1 MTYLVTICVTPRPEV
16 LDPQSQAVEVI
27 INGQLGFTIDDLVI
41 GRYCSYVSS
50 QKTKADV
57 KTEAD
62 DLCEKLLYN
71 PVIEIYEII
80 SIKWQRNRK
89 S

>member
-1 MTYLVTICVTPRPEV
+1 MSYLVTICVTPRPEV
-16 LDPQSQAVEVI
+16 FDPQSQAVEAV

-50 QKTKADV
+50 QKTKVDV

-71 PVIEIYEII
+71 PVIEIYEIM
-80 SIKWQRNRK
+80 SIKRQRVK
-89 S
+89 K